1 MEFSWFL
8 LKKCYSLL
16 IMAMV
21 WDWNGCNLLSNI
33 FFAAWIELV
42 TTMILNTFSLMQAW
56 LMLHLIANNSASVL
70 VTNATWWTILTRG
83 WLAKYMYNINVVILF
98 LILASVTMKAMDREK
113 EIRRT
118 ISSSS
123 WMQILS
129 FSFLLTKLKEKQ
141 SEKLLVKWK
150 PEVNYQLKGENNGRI
165 L

>member
-1 MEFSWFL
+1 
-8 LKKCYSLL
+8 
-16 IMAMV
+16 
-21 WDWNGCNLLSNI
+21 
-33 FFAAWIELV
+33 
-42 TTMILNTFSLMQAW
+42 
-56 LMLHLIANNSASVL
+56 MLHLIANNSASVL